1 MSRTVLLIIET
12 RIVRIVNLNSG
23 PMLKNIETR
32 IVLLMIETRIV
43 KIVWEMG
50 NLNSGPMMKKQDGYL
65 VPSIIFRNP
74 EGTKESKARG

>member
-1 MSRTVLLIIET
+1 MLKNIEW
-12 RIVRIVNLNSG
+12 RIVRIV
-23 PMLKNIETR
+23 R
-32 IVLLMIETRIV
+32 R
-43 KIVWEMG
+43 MG